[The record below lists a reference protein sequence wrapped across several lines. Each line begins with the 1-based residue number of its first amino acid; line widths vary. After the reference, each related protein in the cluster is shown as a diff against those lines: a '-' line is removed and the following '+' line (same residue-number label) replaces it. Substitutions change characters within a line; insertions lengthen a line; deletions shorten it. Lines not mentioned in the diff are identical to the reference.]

1 MLAPAAAKNGILGDL
16 RLKFHTVCF
25 VSANVLVTFGEP
37 TSFYTNLD
45 SIFQQGAME
54 GKSIFVA
61 TGDLGTAAPKLG
73 SCVVPPKPPTA
84 NIEENA
90 GSPHV
95 TAVGASMFQAT
106 YDDDGRCAEQRED
119 AVARRLHDVAVVA
132 THRLDHQLQ
141 RGSIIARASSGSSSS
156 ISSVEP
162 LMSANSAVTVTPPSS
177 PEFSSIGPG
186 LKSPGAV
193 QSHRPYSVRV

>member
-1 MLAPAAAKNGILGDL
+1 VLAPAAAKNGILGDL

-73 SCVVPPKPPTA
+73 SCVVPPKPSTA

-141 RGSIIARASSGSSSS
+141 RRVDNRARFLGVEFLHQFGRALDVGEQRCNRYSTVLARVFIDRTRPEISRRRAIA
-156 ISSVEP
+156 
-162 LMSANSAVTVTPPSS
+162 SAV
-177 PEFSSIGPG
+177 
-186 LKSPGAV
+186 
-193 QSHRPYSVRV
+193 